1 VRKILETICAG
12 QDLAREE
19 IRSVFARIVAG
30 ELSEVEIAALV
41 IALKAKG
48 ETPEEIAGAAEALRA
63 AAAPFPR
70 PEDLQYADTCGT
82 GGDGAHTI
90 NISTAAAF
98 VAAELGVPVAKHGN
112 RSVSSRC
119 GSADVL
125 EACGVNLNPTPEVAA
140 ECLREIGI
148 CFLMA
153 PQYHSGL
160 RHAGPVRK
168 ALGTRTIFNL
178 LGPLVNPAT
187 PCWQV
192 MGVYAPE
199 YTEPLARTL
208 GLLGC
213 EAALV
218 VHGSGLDE
226 LALHGPSKGSL
237 WKNGVLE
244 TVEFTPE
251 EAGLER
257 RELSELAGG
266 SPEDNAAWLRGFL
279 AGEGSDAH
287 NEAIALN
294 VGALL
299 WVSGEF
305 PDLKAAT
312 GRALDAIRLGSAIE
326 RLDQLA
332 ARTSK
337 GT

>member
-1 VRKILETICAG
+1 MRELLEKICSG
-12 QDLAREE
+12 DDLSRDES
-19 IRSVFARIVAG
+19 RSVFTRIVAG
-30 ELSEVEIAALV
+30 ELSEVEIAAL
-41 IALKAKG
+41 IIGLKAKG
-48 ETPEEIAGAAEALRA
+48 EKPEEIAGAAEALRA

-70 PEDLQYADTCGT
+70 PDLKYADTCGT

-125 EACGVNLNPTPEVAA
+125 EACGVNLNPTPELAA

-168 ALGTRTIFNL
+168 ALRTRTIFNL
-178 LGPLVNPAT
+178 LGPLVNPAS

-192 MGVYAPE
+192 VGVYAPE
-199 YTEPLARTL
+199 FTEPLARTL

-226 LALHGPSKGSL
+226 LALHGPTRGSL

-244 TVEFTPE
+244 NVEFTPGD
-251 EAGLER
+251 AGLETR
-257 RELSELAGG
+257 GLSELAGG
-266 SPEDNAAWLRGFL
+266 SPEENASWLRGFL

-287 NEAIALN
+287 NEAIAMN

-305 PDLKAAT
+305 PDLASAT
-312 GRALDAIRLGSAIE
+312 GRALDAIRLGSAVE